1 MTVTWNELPETV
13 QATVQH
19 HFGPVEGS
27 EPVTG
32 GQSSDVALVV
42 RGVGGGRAFVK
53 GVQGRSPR
61 MRWLRNE
68 ITADDLAPG
77 IAPRVLFHKDVDDW
91 LIVAFEYVAGR
102 AASLAPDSPDL
113 AVVAATVE
121 KISQL
126 PAAGVRPLAMRWA
139 TTDWWSKVA
148 AATPE
153 RVKGWDV
160 AELDARAAEL
170 PELVIGEQLVHT
182 DLHGEQFILGERD
195 QVRVIDWGFPGAGSA
210 WVDTAFVMLRLVE
223 AGHRVEDA
231 EAWAHE
237 RTSFAGVSDRALTAF
252 AVYIAGLWTYWAVN
266 APEPGADDRARLACR
281 YAWSRLTR

>member
-19 HFGPVEGS
+19 HFGPVNGS

-32 GQSSDVALVV
+32 GQSSDIALVLRDV
-42 RGVGGGRAFVK
+42 EGGRAFVK
-53 GVQGRSPR
+53 GVKGRSPR

-68 ITADDLAPG
+68 ITAGGLAPG
-77 IAPRVLFHKDVDDW
+77 IAPRVLFHEDVDDW

-102 AASLAPDSPDL
+102 AASLAPGSPDL
-113 AVVAATVE
+113 AVVASTVE
-121 KISQL
+121 KLSHL
-126 PAAGVRPLAMRWA
+126 PAASVRSLADRWG

-148 AATPE
+148 EAEPD
-153 RVKGWDV
+153 RVHGRDV

-182 DLHGEQFILGERD
+182 DLHGDQFILGEDD
-195 QVRVIDWGFPGAGSA
+195 QVRVIDWGFPGAGPA

-223 AGHRVEDA
+223 AGHSIDEA
-231 EAWAHE
+231 EAWAYE
-237 RTSFAGVSDRALTAF
+237 RTSFSGITDRALTAF
-252 AVYIAGLWTYWAVN
+252 AVYIAGLWTHWAVS
-266 APEPGADDRARLACR
+266 APEPGADDRARLACQ
-281 YAWSRLTR
+281 YASWRLTK